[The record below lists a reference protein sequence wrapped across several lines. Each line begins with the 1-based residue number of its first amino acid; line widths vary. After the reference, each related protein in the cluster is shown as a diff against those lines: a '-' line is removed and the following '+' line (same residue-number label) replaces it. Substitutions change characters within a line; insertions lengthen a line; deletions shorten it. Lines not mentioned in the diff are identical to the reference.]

1 MAEFERRLRKILA
14 EYGCFFVRHGRG
26 DHDIWH
32 SPIVNRNFVVDGEI
46 TSRHSANGVLKE
58 AGIPYRFR

>member
-1 MAEFERRLRKILA
+1 MAEFERRLRKILL

>member
-1 MAEFERRLRKILA
+1 MAEFEKRLRKILL

-26 DHDIWH
+26 NHDIWH
-32 SPIVNRNFVVDGEI
+32 SPIVKRNFVVDGKI

>member
-1 MAEFERRLRKILA
+1 MAEFEKRLRKILK

-32 SPIVNRNFVVDGEI
+32 SPIVDRNFVVDGEI